1 MSCGPATHRR
11 TVPSGLWATLSDEGF
26 RLFFPVAA
34 LYAAFYPLLWVLALD
49 LGVPLAEAV
58 PPSLWHAHEM
68 IVGAFG
74 AALIGFITTAAP
86 EWTDTEPPR
95 GAWLWRLLALW
106 CVGRVVGF
114 LGWEDVGLIG
124 ALADVLW
131 ITGLVGWL
139 IHLSRRRRTDRLLPF
154 VFWLALLALCT
165 AVGRI
170 GFQIDSFELASKGI
184 YLAGFAFLGLLGL
197 ALSRITVPVTN
208 LVLDPSEET
217 SPFRPHPGRLHLA
230 PGLVFVA
237 MIGEAVGLSSAVSG
251 FLWCAAGAAFMDR
264 VAEGFVGREALCA
277 EILMLAG
284 SSALAGLGLIMMG
297 AARLGAFWSEV
308 SGLHV
313 AFMGGLGLGTYA
325 VFAIAGLLHTD
336 QPLGLSIKTRIGA
349 LCLVAAVVLRVAPGF
364 GVSLLDAPYAVSSIF
379 WASGFVLWLAEY
391 WPAISRRGDKGLAA
405 LT

>member
-1 MSCGPATHRR
+1 MSCGPTAHRR
-11 TVPSGLWATLSDEGF
+11 TLTSGLWATLSEEGF

-34 LYAAFYPLLWVLALD
+34 LYAAFYPLLWILAFG
-49 LGVPLAEAV
+49 LGVPLAETV

-74 AALIGFITTAAP
+74 AALIGFITTVAP

-106 CVGRVVGF
+106 SVGRGVGF
-114 LGWEDVGLIG
+114 LGWEDIGLIG
-124 ALADVLW
+124 ALADALW
-131 ITGLVGWL
+131 MVGLVGWL
-139 IHLSRRRRTDRLLPF
+139 VHLSLQRRTDRLLPF
-154 VFWLALLALCT
+154 VFWLALLAICT
-165 AVGRI
+165 AVGRF
-170 GFQIDSFELASKGI
+170 GFHVDSFELASKGI

-237 MIGEAVGLSSAVSG
+237 MMGEAAGLSDAVSG

-264 VAEGFVGREALCA
+264 VAEGFIGREALRA

-284 SSALAGLGLIMMG
+284 SSALAGGGLILFG

-313 AFMGGLGLGTYA
+313 AFMGGLGVGTYA

-336 QPLGLSIKTRIGA
+336 QPLGLSIRTRFGA
-349 LCLVAAVVLRVAPGF
+349 NCLVAAVALRVAPDF
-364 GVSLLDAPYAVSSIF
+364 GVDLPGPMYAVASLLWTA
-379 WASGFVLWLAEY
+379 GFLLWLVAY
-391 WPAISRRGDKGLAA
+391 WPAISGRGNLGDDVSA
-405 LT
+405 

>member
-49 LGVPLAEAV
+49 LGGPLAEAV

-106 CVGRVVGF
+106 GVGRVVGF

-349 LCLVAAVVLRVAPGF
+349 LCLLAAVVLRVAPGF